1 MNGVQV
7 SSVRNNILIALGW
20 AVFLVHIQFNM
31 LITEGTSIMPVWFL
45 MMFFVSL
52 LASSLLE
59 NLDKSLK
66 TWISSILLSALLSVV
81 LISSPAIF
89 GVLDQQFV
97 SVMIAGSIQPIMTVL
112 LLTAPVGLLG
122 CFLGQSLRNR
132 LS

>member
-1 MNGVQV
+1 M

-20 AVFLVHIQFNM
+20 AIFHANIQFTM
-31 LITEGTSIMPVWFL
+31 LVTEGNSIMPVWFFL
-45 MMFFVSL
+45 MFFVSV

-59 NLDKSLK
+59 SLEKSLK
-66 TWISSILLSALLSVV
+66 TWISSILLSAVLSVV

-122 CFLGQSLRNR
+122 CFLGQILRNR

>member
-1 MNGVQV
+1 M

-122 CFLGQSLRNR
+122 CFLGQILRNR